1 MTDKVKV
8 KLTSKT
14 IEELTE
20 ETIEE
25 NPLVFARLAQI

>member
-1 MTDKVKV
+1 MTDNVKV
-8 KLTSKT
+8 KT

-25 NPLVFARLAQI
+25 NPLVFARLEQI